1 MQDFKT
7 IIEGFFLWE
16 LNNENILSWNQDFD
30 IEIINKKIIKT
41 YNNGIILP
49 STNIIILEAGGNPN
63 NNDDIAKSCDQYFID
78 LNLNNNESINVCC
91 DEAIFQRVMQYH
103 LINPKVCPLLG

>member
-7 IIEGFFLWE
+7 IIEGFFLWK

-30 IEIINKKIIKT
+30 IEIINKKIIET
-41 YNNGIILP
+41 YNNGIILL
-49 STNIIILEAGGNPN
+49 SANIIILEVGGNSN